1 MYNNKKLR
9 SVLEST
15 RRLRYKRDIII
26 TQRYGMYAG
35 VSIYIEKGFIAT
47 KA

>member
-1 MYNNKKLR
+1 MYSNEKLR
-9 SVLEST
+9 NVLEGT
-15 RRLRYKRDIII
+15 RRLRHKRDIIV

-35 VSIYIEKGFIAT
+35 VSIYVEKGFIAT